1 VEIGLQS
8 SGPGEGRLWTLQSS
22 GITKGPFDGTF
33 QIVDRTLGKSRLII
47 DAEGMVSVDVLQIMG
62 GADIAEPFQMSSQDL
77 QEGSVVII
85 DEDHPGQLKLS
96 NRAYDQRVAGIV
108 SGANGIKAGLT
119 LKSQN
124 IADVGQNVALTGRV
138 YAMADA
144 SSSPIRPGDL
154 LTTSDTPGYC
164 MKMTDNSRGRGAV
177 LGKAMTSLES
187 GMGTVLVLVSLQ

>member
-1 VEIGLQS
+1 MTSPHL
-8 SGPGEGRLWTLQSS
+8 R
-22 GITKGPFDGTF
+22 
-33 QIVDRTLGKSRLII
+33 
-47 DAEGMVSVDVLQIMG
+47 
-62 GADIAEPFQMSSQDL
+62 
-77 QEGSVVII
+77 EGSVVII

-96 NRAYDQRVAGIV
+96 NRAYDRRVAGIV

-124 IADVGQNVALTGRV
+124 IVDGGQNVALTGRV

-154 LTTSDTPGYC
+154 LTTSGTPGHC
-164 MKMTDNSRGRGAV
+164 MKMIDPSRGRGAV
-177 LGKAMTSLES
+177 LGKAMTSLEN